1 MTTTTTSPSVCESI
15 LNKALACEDAAL
27 QVFQYGILNAA
38 TGSTAALGLLGIAR
52 AAAYITGGDANTIR
66 SNFLSSRYICI
77 LNITAVGCAT
87 LATVVSAVLLA
98 GSIAVK
104 CAASAWLGRQITWEN
119 WSRA

>member
-15 LNKALACEDAAL
+15 LNGALACEDAAL
-27 QVFQYGILNAA
+27 HVFQYGILNTA

-52 AAAYITGGDANTIR
+52 ATAYFTGGEVNTIR
-66 SNFLSSRYICI
+66 SNLLSSRYICL
-77 LNITAVGCAT
+77 LNITAVGFMT

-98 GSIAVK
+98 GSVAVK
-104 CAASAWLGRQITWEN
+104 CAASARLGRQITWGN